1 MQKLQLYIE
10 GQRVDL
16 FNDETV
22 TLTQTIK
29 NIRDVSKVF
38 TDFSRSFT
46 LPASPTN
53 NKIFKHFDNYF
64 IDNGFDARN
73 KVSATIEINDIP
85 FRQGK
90 IRLDGVEVRKGSP
103 YSYKVTFFGNTV
115 NLKDLFGEEKLG
127 ALPLLDDLSKTYD
140 NTTVKSHLQ
149 LDPASSDVVV
159 PLITHTKR
167 LYYDSSDTTAQTGN
181 LYNSGTDHGVAWS
194 ELKYAIRVHKI
205 IEAIED
211 RYGITFNDDGFFS
224 TSNAPYYNL
233 FMWLHRNK
241 GAVTSV
247 DDQEQFTKLIDGW
260 SVTDNTGSFM
270 TTSTLTLKDKTY
282 TNLSLT
288 LTRSSTTPFNISI
301 TRNGTQIFSQTGIN
315 STTYPIDLL
324 YAAQQYASYQVTIS
338 YSAAITFT
346 GITWSVNYSGAGSAE
361 TYNTGTFNA
370 PASFEF
376 VVTDQIPEIKV
387 IDFVTG
393 LFKLFNL
400 TAESKDGTNITVE
413 TLNTYYAEGT
423 PRDITNFIDAETSE
437 VNASIPYKEIS
448 FKYED
453 TESILAA
460 NHSQLTGQEWS
471 TESYNSLDD
480 LKEGEAFEVEVPFSH
495 FKYERL
501 INAANNADTTI
512 QWGWAVDSN
521 QDSYIGKPLLF
532 YPILNSHAG
541 ILFVDEVDSQGLYST
556 SSSITSDIVMPSN
569 SITFD
574 SSVSESNINFKLERN
589 EYSRDTDFSGTL
601 FQNYYFDY
609 IAPLFSKKRRLTKLK
624 AKLPV
629 SFLINYSLAD
639 KLTISDKEYNIN
651 SITTNLNN
659 GMSDLE
665 LLNVIPTSSLSP
677 TTTTTSTTTTPTT
690 TTTSSTTTSS
700 TTTTTSSTTTTSTT
714 TSSTTTTTT
723 LQTYYLFNACDGG
736 TTVIDVLG
744 TPPSQTGQRYVDFSV
759 TPEEYYTYTGF
770 TQQGSGGYP
779 IVDLQPVTPEVTG
792 CPTTTTTTTTQAYQ
806 TLLLYEQSGG
816 GGWGNSTDACDGSGS
831 ILVTYIATGDSV
843 TIGTV
848 VYTNTGLTTPL
859 AGNNGWY
866 QVQGTTDVIQVA
878 ANGTINDVVDCATTT
893 TTTTTT
899 STTTT
904 TTTAAIDCTE
914 YQIDNDGTTSV
925 TFSYQDCTTGTTSNI
940 TVSPIEPGFVC
951 ARTGTLQYVSGD
963 FEYTIFNLGSC

>member
-16 FNDETV
+16 FNDETI

-29 NIRDVSKVF
+29 NVRDVSKVF

-53 NKIFKHFDNYF
+53 NKIFKHYDNYF
-64 IDNGFDARN
+64 IDNGFDARI

-103 YSYKVTFFGNTV
+103 YAYKVTFFGNTV

-127 ALPLLDDLSKTYD
+127 ALPLLDDLNKTYD
-140 NTTVKSHLQ
+140 SSTVKSHLQ
-149 LDPASSDVVV
+149 LDPASNDIVV

-181 LYNSGTDHGVAWS
+181 LYNSGTNHGVAWN
-194 ELKYAIRVHKI
+194 ELKYAVRLHKI

-241 GAVTSV
+241 GEVTSI

-270 TTSTLTLKDKTY
+270 TTSTLTLKGETY

-288 LTRSSTTPFNISI
+288 LSRSSTTPYNITI
-301 TRNGTQIFSQTGIN
+301 TRNGTQIFSQTGIT

-338 YSAAITFT
+338 YSSAITFT
-346 GITWSVNYSGAGSAE
+346 GITWSVNYSGAGSPE

-400 TAESKDGTNITVE
+400 TAESEDGTNITVK

-423 PRDITNFIDAETSE
+423 TRDITNYVDAEESE

-460 NHSQLTGQEWS
+460 NHTQLTIIHS
-471 TESYNSLDD
+471 
-480 LKEGEAFEVEVPFSH
+480 
-495 FKYERL
+495 
-501 INAANNADTTI
+501 
-512 QWGWAVDSN
+512 
-521 QDSYIGKPLLF
+521 
-532 YPILNSHAG
+532 
-541 ILFVDEVDSQGLYST
+541 
-556 SSSITSDIVMPSN
+556 
-569 SITFD
+569 
-574 SSVSESNINFKLERN
+574 
-589 EYSRDTDFSGTL
+589 
-601 FQNYYFDY
+601 
-609 IAPLFSKKRRLTKLK
+609 
-624 AKLPV
+624 
-629 SFLINYSLAD
+629 
-639 KLTISDKEYNIN
+639 
-651 SITTNLNN
+651 
-659 GMSDLE
+659 
-665 LLNVIPTSSLSP
+665 
-677 TTTTTSTTTTPTT
+677 
-690 TTTSSTTTSS
+690 
-700 TTTTTSSTTTTSTT
+700 
-714 TSSTTTTTT
+714 
-723 LQTYYLFNACDGG
+723 
-736 TTVIDVLG
+736 
-744 TPPSQTGQRYVDFSV
+744 
-759 TPEEYYTYTGF
+759 
-770 TQQGSGGYP
+770 
-779 IVDLQPVTPEVTG
+779 
-792 CPTTTTTTTTQAYQ
+792 
-806 TLLLYEQSGG
+806 
-816 GGWGNSTDACDGSGS
+816 
-831 ILVTYIATGDSV
+831 
-843 TIGTV
+843 
-848 VYTNTGLTTPL
+848 
-859 AGNNGWY
+859 
-866 QVQGTTDVIQVA
+866 
-878 ANGTINDVVDCATTT
+878 
-893 TTTTTT
+893 
-899 STTTT
+899 
-904 TTTAAIDCTE
+904 
-914 YQIDNDGTTSV
+914 
-925 TFSYQDCTTGTTSNI
+925 
-940 TVSPIEPGFVC
+940 
-951 ARTGTLQYVSGD
+951 
-963 FEYTIFNLGSC
+963 